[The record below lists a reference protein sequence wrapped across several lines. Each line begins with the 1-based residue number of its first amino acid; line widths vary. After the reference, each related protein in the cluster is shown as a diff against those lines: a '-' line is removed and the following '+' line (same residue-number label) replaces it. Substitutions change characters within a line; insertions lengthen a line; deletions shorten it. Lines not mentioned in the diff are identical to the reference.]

1 MFAIIQSCF
10 VTFASAFECSYYPF
24 DTFQGFKRVFD
35 SMTDITLDVPNA
47 YSYLERFAEMCQK
60 EKVMP
65 DDAYRDV
72 PMRYVST
79 FRVDELY
86 PLEMYFAAIYFVKII
101 VKCVQMQDTET
112 IFSIFN
118 AIAMALPER

>member
-1 MFAIIQSCF
+1 MQFLSDPYI
-10 VTFASAFECSYYPF
+10 
-24 DTFQGFKRVFD
+24 FQGFKRVFD

-72 PMRYVST
+72 PMRYVSS

-86 PLEMYFAAIYFVKII
+86 PLEMYFAAIYFVKIN
-101 VKCVQMQDTET
+101 CL
-112 IFSIFN
+112 N
-118 AIAMALPER
+118 

>member
-1 MFAIIQSCF
+1 
-10 VTFASAFECSYYPF
+10 
-24 DTFQGFKRVFD
+24 
-35 SMTDITLDVPNA
+35 MTDITLDVPNA

-72 PMRYVST
+72 PMRYDST

-86 PLEMYFAAIYFVKII
+86 PLEMFFAAIYFVKIN
-101 VKCVQMQDTET
+101 C
-112 IFSIFN
+112 
-118 AIAMALPER
+118 